1 MSRRKSGLLL
11 AGAALLLGLTAC
23 TGSSTRSD
31 SYAGAPAQAPLA
43 NKESGGGSGAGA
55 TSKQGQQQQQPQQ
68 DSAPVQNRQLVQT
81 ARIQMT
87 VPDPV
92 AAVMAA
98 RGVATSLN
106 GFTGQEESNSDNATI
121 TLRVP
126 ADKFDTAIDQLAKLP
141 GAKVTA
147 QHKQADD
154 VTDQV
159 VDLDARLATQRA
171 SVDRMRALLA
181 KANSVSE
188 VAQVESELTRREA
201 DLESMQGRRAA
212 LGGQVALSTVVL
224 QVGRETP
231 PPTPKPAEQK
241 AGFVSGLTGGWGAFG
256 DMVNG
261 ILTALGALLP
271 FLVTLG
277 VAGVV
282 YLYIRRKRRKA
293 NPKPTPAPTTPT
305 VPPAPGTP

>member
-1 MSRRKSGLLL
+1 M
-11 AGAALLLGLTAC
+11 
-23 TGSSTRSD
+23 
-31 SYAGAPAQAPLA
+31 
-43 NKESGGGSGAGA
+43 
-55 TSKQGQQQQQPQQ
+55 
-68 DSAPVQNRQLVQT
+68 QNRQLVQT

-92 AAVMAA
+92 AGVMAA

-106 GFTGQEESNSDNATI
+106 GFTGQEESNGDNATI

-126 ADKFDTAIDQLAKLP
+126 ADKFDVAIDQLAKLP
-141 GAKVTA
+141 GARITA

-201 DLESMQGRRAA
+201 DLESMESRRAT

-224 QVGRETP
+224 QLGREIP
-231 PPTPKPAEQK
+231 PPAPKPAEQK
-241 AGFVSGLTGGWGAFG
+241 AGFVTGLTGGWGAFG

-261 ILTALGALLP
+261 LLVALGALLP
-271 FLVTLG
+271 FLVTLA

-282 YLYIRRKRRKA
+282 YLYIRRQRRKTR
-293 NPKPTPAPTTPT
+293 PKPPSTPAPPPPT
-305 VPPAPGTP
+305 VQGAP

>member
-23 TGSSTRSD
+23 TGSSTKSE
-31 SYAGAPAQAPLA
+31 SYAGAPAQAPMP
-43 NKESGGGSGAGA
+43 NSRSGDSAGLGAGTGSGAGA
-55 TSKQGQQQQQPQQ
+55 TSKQGQQQQPQQ

-106 GFTGQEESNSDNATI
+106 GFTGQEESTSDNATI

-126 ADKFDTAIDQLAKLP
+126 DQLAKLP

-201 DLESMQGRRAA
+201 DLESMEGRRAA
-212 LGGQVALSTVVL
+212 RGGQVALSTVVL

-231 PPTPKPAEQK
+231 PPAPKPAEQK

-282 YLYIRRKRRKA
+282 FLYIRRKRRKA
-293 NPKPTPAPTTPT
+293 HPKPTPAPTAPT